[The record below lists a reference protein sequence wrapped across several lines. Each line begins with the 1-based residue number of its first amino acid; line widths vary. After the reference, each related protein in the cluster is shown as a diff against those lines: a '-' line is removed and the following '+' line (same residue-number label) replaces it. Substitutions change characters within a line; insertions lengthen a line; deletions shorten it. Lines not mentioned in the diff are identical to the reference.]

1 MSFQAGQG
9 RSYKYLQPSV
19 QPLYEFGSGVSYTT
33 FQLQPDPG
41 TALKLGPEP
50 QKACVAVT
58 NTGAYSIQYIWH
70 RCTHTVHINCTYM
83 CYIYPVRVGTRPSPV
98 VVTLFSSTTRG
109 DLGSQKAT
117 AGPINTAASAQIT
130 GMEPRLIPNRQLIAF
145 DKVHTTPQQKQ
156 TVCMDVRDA
165 DLAMV
170 DDAGSHVAYAGR
182 YTLTFFDGVS
192 KVALVA
198 TIPTTRTVATIPAV
212 DNPQPP
218 CCMGSQT
225 SCC

>member
-1 MSFQAGQG
+1 MHTII
-9 RSYKYLQPSV
+9 R
-19 QPLYEFGSGVSYTT
+19 
-33 FQLQPDPG
+33 
-41 TALKLGPEP
+41 
-50 QKACVAVT
+50 
-58 NTGAYSIQYIWH
+58 YI
-70 RCTHTVHINCTYM
+70 TI
-83 CYIYPVRVGTRPSPV
+83 VRVGSRPSPAV
-98 VVTLFSSTTRG
+98 ITLFSSTTRG

-117 AGPINTAASAQIT
+117 VDGFINERDLQRETEGDRDRDNAAAGAQIT
-130 GMEPRLIPNRQLIAF
+130 DTAPRLIPNRQLIGF

-170 DDAGSHVAYAGR
+170 DDAGSHVAYAGK

-192 KVALVA
+192 KVTLAA

-218 CCMGSQT
+218 CCMGNQT